1 MTRLQQPLATKNR
14 TFGIINLKEV
24 IDERGAL
31 CVVEAN
37 EMDFPFDIKRVF
49 WIYGVPADKTRG
61 KHAHRTCSE
70 ILIPVHGSF
79 VAHVTDGERTEH
91 IIMDSPRHGLYI
103 PPMVW
108 CSFSDFTP
116 DCVCLCLTSQ
126 TYDTNG
132 YINDLTQFEEEIRQ

>member
-1 MTRLQQPLATKNR
+1 MTQVQRSTATINDK
-14 TFGIINLKEV
+14 FGFIDIKKIV
-24 IDERGAL
+24 DERGAL

-37 EMDFPFDIKRVF
+37 DLNFPFEVKRVF
-49 WIYGVPADKTRG
+49 WIYGVPAGQIRG

-70 ILIPVHGSF
+70 VLIPLHGSF
-79 VAHVTDGERTEH
+79 TAHVKDGERTEH
-91 IIMDSPRHGLYI
+91 IVMNTPSRGLYI

-126 TYDTNG
+126 PYDTKG
-132 YINDLTQFEEEIRQ
+132 YIDDIKQFEKEIGQ